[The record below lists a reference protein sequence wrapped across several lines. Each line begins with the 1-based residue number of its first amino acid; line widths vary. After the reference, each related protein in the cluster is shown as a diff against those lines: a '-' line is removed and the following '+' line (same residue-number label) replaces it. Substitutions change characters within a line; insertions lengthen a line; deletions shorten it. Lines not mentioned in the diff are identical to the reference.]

1 MNSRDRDR
9 VWKKWGLSPF
19 LVLLLA
25 ACPGKEDDGPV
36 VAPLPPKSVAR
47 LVAKEG
53 TVTLTRGAKA
63 QPAEVGPLEEKDV
76 LETAAASKALLR
88 APGGRELELGEN
100 TRLEVGKSFG
110 ELEVTEGTISFLAP
124 DEGDGGVVQVK
135 TRFGSTAVAPGTRA
149 TLQLGE
155 GGLSVD
161 VSVGEIVQVGD
172 DGGTRSV
179 AAGQKLE
186 FGVGSIELEAP
197 VEPPKGLEVQLQPE
211 GRVLLKKKG
220 EARFAA
226 AKKGAQAVGEGTAVQ
241 VGPGGKAKLAIEGA
255 TVKLGAGTTGTVDS
269 AAPGEDGNE
278 LGLTVNGAA
287 SVVLDGKKKAAV
299 KLGGKQPVTVRA
311 STEAAVNVNKGR
323 VEVLI
328 GEVELETNGKKQ
340 VVKAGE
346 VATVGGGAG
355 ITVAQKPKPALT
367 LPMGK
372 KVRVYAK
379 RPLGEVALDL
389 PDEKTR
395 MQVATD
401 AAFTDV
407 VLSGSAQDFVAV
419 QAPVSGDVFWRTLDE
434 KGEATSQGRARFMP
448 ETSGGKDDASH
459 SDVVAET
466 GLKATVFFQ
475 AAVPALTFTFPEV
488 VSARGYRLRV
498 YKAGDLS
505 KPIVDKKVNEAK
517 ATVEQGVLGEG
528 SYRWSASALDEAGND
543 KVGGRMNQMDIVFDN
558 SLTTLHI
565 TSPRDGEKADGAKAV
580 GTAPLGSKLFV
591 NGKPLST
598 DGSGRFNAALPKGDG
613 VVFRLVMQDGSE
625 AYWFRRLKK

>member
-9 VWKKWGLSPF
+9 DRAKWGLSP
-19 LVLLLA
+19 LLLLLLA
-25 ACPGKEDDGPV
+25 ACPGKDDEGPV

-53 TVTLTRGAKA
+53 TVTLTRGAKV

-76 LETAAASKALLR
+76 LETAEASKALLR
-88 APGGRELELGEN
+88 APGGQEIELGEK
-100 TRLEVGKSFG
+100 TRLEVGTSLG
-110 ELEVTEGTISFLAP
+110 ELEVTEGTISFLAS

-135 TRFGSTAVAPGTRA
+135 TKFGSTAVAPGTRA
-149 TLQLGE
+149 TLQLGDQ
-155 GGLSVD
+155 GLSVD

-197 VEPPKGLEVQLQPE
+197 PEAPKGLEVQLQPE

-226 AKKGAQAVGEGTAVQ
+226 AKKGAQAVAEGTAVQ
-241 VGPGGKAKLAIEGA
+241 VGPGGKAKLAVEGA
-255 TVKLGAGTTGTVDS
+255 TVKLGSGTTGTVDS
-269 AAPGEDGNE
+269 AAPGDDGNE

-299 KLGGKQPVTVRA
+299 KLGGKQPLKVRGN
-311 STEAAVNVNKGR
+311 TEAAVNVSKGR

-328 GEVELETNGKKQ
+328 GEVELETSGKKQ

-346 VATVGGGAG
+346 VATVGGAG
-355 ITVAQKPKPALT
+355 ITVAQKPRPALT

-372 KVRVYAK
+372 KVRVYAR

-389 PDEKTR
+389 PEGKTR
-395 MQVATD
+395 MQVAAD

-407 VLSGSAQDFVAV
+407 VLSGPAESFVTV

-434 KGEATSQGRARFMP
+434 KGEATAQGRARFMP

-505 KPIVDKKVNEAK
+505 KPIVDKKVSEAK

-565 TSPRDGEKADGAKAV
+565 TSPKDGEKADGAKAV

-591 NGKPLST
+591 NGKLLGT
-598 DGSGRFNAALPKGDG
+598 DGSGRFSAALPKGDS